1 MEILFLNLWGRI
13 ANGILAYQ
21 TIDQIFEVDFRKN
34 STWNPEP
41 NWKLGRAGII
51 NNERTQTNN
60 ETRVP
65 MSRDLSWI
73 LFDFLPWYSALDAS
87 QLMSSPDIRPE
98 QDGRKAEQQEMQ
110 IFLFF
115 IDCPAY
121 ALMRF
126 LLKQKFIALK
136 RKKKWKCEEWINV
149 LKGAGFFFYILFSWL
164 DQIESISRFTFPCC
178 LFDFLVG
185 DISFSFRRGRSFYL
199 LFIFPVYFTSF
210 PFVISNVNTH
220 FWDCTVHSWQ
230 HNPFEIDFS

>member
-1 MEILFLNLWGRI
+1 
-13 ANGILAYQ
+13 
-21 TIDQIFEVDFRKN
+21 
-34 STWNPEP
+34 
-41 NWKLGRAGII
+41 
-51 NNERTQTNN
+51 
-60 ETRVP
+60 

-136 RKKKWKCEEWINV
+136 KKKKKN
-149 LKGAGFFFYILFSWL
+149 
-164 DQIESISRFTFPCC
+164 ES
-178 LFDFLVG
+178 VKNG
-185 DISFSFRRGRSFYL
+185 
-199 LFIFPVYFTSF
+199 
-210 PFVISNVNTH
+210 
-220 FWDCTVHSWQ
+220 
-230 HNPFEIDFS
+230 